1 MNKDKLIARYPQL
14 HHMAEAGSWQHI
26 LANGLLSTAAVAD
39 RLGLDG
45 GARAQFVSHHRPAKV
60 LLDVPGSRA
69 GSFPVVLRDQIPMNE
84 KRLAGALDDGL
95 TPQNWY
101 DIINSKVFFWAQ
113 AKRLDGLLSARSY
126 REHEHDVFTFDTAS
140 FVAAH
145 ELSIW
150 LCPMNS
156 GNTFPFPAR
165 RGLNTFKRISDYA
178 ATNTG
183 RPVKEVV
190 ELVVD
195 DSVPDIAQHVVHVR
209 RMKGQQII
217 KTLYMRD

>member
-1 MNKDKLIARYPQL
+1 MDKDKLIARYPQL
-14 HHMAEAGSWQHI
+14 HHMAEAGSWQHV
-26 LANGLLSTAAVAD
+26 LANGLLSTIAVAD
-39 RLGLDG
+39 RLGLVG
-45 GARAQFVSHHRPAKV
+45 GARARFVSDHRPAKV
-60 LLDVPGSRA
+60 PLDVPGSQP
-69 GSFPVVLRDQIPMNE
+69 GNFPVVLRDQIPMNE

-101 DIINSKVFFWAQ
+101 EIINSKVFFWAQ
-113 AKRLDGLLSARSY
+113 AKRLNGLLSARSY

-140 FVAAH
+140 FVAVH
-145 ELSIW
+145 EHSIW

-156 GNTFPFPAR
+156 GNTFPFAAR
-165 RGLNTFKRISDYA
+165 RGLHTFKRISDYPT
-178 ATNTG
+178 TNTG

-195 DSVPDIAQHVVHVR
+195 FSVPDIAEHVVQVR

>member
-1 MNKDKLIARYPQL
+1 
-14 HHMAEAGSWQHI
+14 MAEADSWRHI
-26 LANGLLSTAAVAD
+26 LANGLLPTIAVAD
-39 RLGLDG
+39 RLGLAG
-45 GARAQFVSHHRPAKV
+45 GARAQFVSHHWPAKV
-60 LLDVPGSRA
+60 LLDVPGSRS
-69 GSFPVVLRDQIPMNE
+69 GNFPVVLRDQIPMSE
-84 KRLAGALDDGL
+84 KRLAGVLDDGL

-101 DIINSKVFFWAQ
+101 ESINSKVFFWAQ

-140 FVAAH
+140 FVATH
-145 ELSIW
+145 EYSIW

-156 GNTFPFPAR
+156 GNALPFPAR
-165 RGLNTFKRISDYA
+165 RGLHTFKRISDYP

-195 DSVPDIAQHVVHVR
+195 YSLPDIAQHVVQVQR
-209 RMKGQQII
+209 RKGPRVI

>member
-1 MNKDKLIARYPQL
+1 MDKYKLIARYPQL
-14 HHMAEAGSWQHI
+14 YHMAEAGSWQHI
-26 LANGLLSTAAVAD
+26 LANGLLSTVAVAD
-39 RLGLDG
+39 RFGLVG
-45 GARAQFVSHHRPAKV
+45 GAKAEFVSHHRPAKV
-60 LLDVPGSRA
+60 TLDVPGFRA
-69 GSFPVVLRDQIPMNE
+69 GSFPVVLRDQLPMNE

-101 DIINSKVFFWAQ
+101 EIINSKVFFWAQ
-113 AKRLDGLLSARSY
+113 PKRLVSLLSARSY

-145 ELSIW
+145 EHSIW

-156 GNTFPFPAR
+156 GNTFPFPTR
-165 RGLNTFKRISDYA
+165 RGLDTFKRIGDYP
-178 ATNTG
+178 ATKTG

-195 DSVPDIAQHVVHVR
+195 YSVPDIAQHVVQVR
-209 RMKGQQII
+209 RMKEPQII